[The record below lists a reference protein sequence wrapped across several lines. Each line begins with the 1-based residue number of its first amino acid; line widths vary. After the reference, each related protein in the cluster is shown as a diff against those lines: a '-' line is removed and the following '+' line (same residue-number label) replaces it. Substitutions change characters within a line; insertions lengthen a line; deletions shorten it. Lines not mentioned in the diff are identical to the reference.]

1 MAQIIQRLYSDIDF
15 TFRRTPGKND
25 IALSYDDI
33 AVIRAVRYLLLTRNY
48 ERPFQS
54 NLGSRI
60 ESLLFEPISFLT
72 AQTLKT
78 EIENTINYF
87 EPRVKLTEVTVNE
100 DPDNNLYSV
109 GLTFFIANNAQPTSI
124 NLLLERT
131 R

>member
-1 MAQIIQRLYSDIDF
+1 M
-15 TFRRTPGKND
+15 
-25 IALSYDDI
+25 